1 MSSCTTSHVTLRQLE
16 ALAAVADAGGF
27 TAAAELLGRSQ
38 PTVSKEIQTLERT
51 LRHELVTRSGRNPRL
66 SEEGLRLL
74 PRARRVLSEVAE
86 LELTAR
92 TPQRRQ
98 TITVR
103 VACTPSVSNRLL
115 PELLQ
120 EIERSMSQLD
130 VTVKEVETGG
140 VETLV
145 DQGEADLGLCHH
157 PRHTRLTRTDVLG
170 SDELV
175 LIGRDD
181 VLSGVPSP
189 DDLSALASIPLLLWP
204 RDNHPEYFD
213 SLVSLCRTRGLS
225 PLLLIGAD
233 RLSGAR
239 RYLLTQGRAVSIVP
253 LDAAQ
258 ALESGL
264 ARLRLGDDAR
274 APLGAVLPLS
284 PTRVVLDV
292 VDLARELHEAARTRP
307 ERGASTAERRRRR

>member
-38 PTVSKEIQTLERT
+38 PTVSKEIQTLEHT
-51 LRHELVTRSGRNPRL
+51 LRHELVTRSGRNTRL

-103 VACTPSVSNRLL
+103 LL

-140 VETLV
+140 VEMLV

-284 PTRVVLDV
+284 PARVVLDV

>member
-51 LRHELVTRSGRNPRL
+51 LRHELVTRSGRNTRL

-74 PRARRVLSEVAE
+74 PRARRVLSEVAA

-145 DQGEADLGLCHH
+145 DQGEA
-157 PRHTRLTRTDVLG
+157 
-170 SDELV
+170 DELV

-284 PTRVVLDV
+284 PARVVLDV

>member
-1 MSSCTTSHVTLRQLE
+1 
-16 ALAAVADAGGF
+16 
-27 TAAAELLGRSQ
+27 
-38 PTVSKEIQTLERT
+38 
-51 LRHELVTRSGRNPRL
+51 
-66 SEEGLRLL
+66 
-74 PRARRVLSEVAE
+74 
-86 LELTAR
+86 
-92 TPQRRQ
+92 
-98 TITVR
+98 
-103 VACTPSVSNRLL
+103 
-115 PELLQ
+115 
-120 EIERSMSQLD
+120 MSQLD

-233 RLSGAR
+233 RLSGAPLPADAGPSCQHRPAR
-239 RYLLTQGRAVSIVP
+239 RRPG
-253 LDAAQ
+253 
-258 ALESGL
+258 
-264 ARLRLGDDAR
+264 ARVGPG
-274 APLGAVLPLS
+274 APA
-284 PTRVVLDV
+284 T
-292 VDLARELHEAARTRP
+292 
-307 ERGASTAERRRRR
+307 RRRRAGTTGGGPAALPRPGGPRRRRPGARAARGRTDPARARGVYSRKEATPVTTARDRHVKHDSQAGASPVNFERT

>member
-1 MSSCTTSHVTLRQLE
+1 MLSCTTSHVTLRQLE

-51 LRHELVTRSGRNPRL
+51 LRHELVTRSGRNTRL

-189 DDLSALASIPLLLWP
+189 DDLSALAPIPLLLWP

-284 PTRVVLDV
+284 PARVVLDV